1 MGIITDTTVMVGIT
15 IMVMDGINYGQ
26 NSWYGRRG
34 RSNVSYINGRRGSTM
49 SVQDRIGQASMIE
62 STKRIKRVVKPIRT
76 EKTVVIPNN
85 IIKPIRTRPNNN
97 NTRPVRVYNRPVNN
111 TRPVRVYNRPE
122 TNTRIN
128 NNHTTPTN
136 RSSTTVRTS
145 RSGTVKRKQ

>member
-1 MGIITDTTVMVGIT
+1 
-15 IMVMDGINYGQ
+15 
-26 NSWYGRRG
+26 
-34 RSNVSYINGRRGSTM
+34 M

-97 NTRPVRVYNRPVNN
+97 NTRPVRVYNRP
-111 TRPVRVYNRPE
+111 E

>member
-1 MGIITDTTVMVGIT
+1 
-15 IMVMDGINYGQ
+15 
-26 NSWYGRRG
+26 
-34 RSNVSYINGRRGSTM
+34 M
-49 SVQDRIGQASMIE
+49 SVQDRIGQATMIE

-111 TRPVRVYNRPE
+111 TR
-122 TNTRIN
+122 IN
-128 NNHTTPTN
+128 NNRTTPTN

-145 RSGTVKRKQ
+145 RSGTVKQK

>member
-1 MGIITDTTVMVGIT
+1 
-15 IMVMDGINYGQ
+15 
-26 NSWYGRRG
+26 
-34 RSNVSYINGRRGSTM
+34 M

-136 RSSTTVRTS
+136 RSSTTEEHQDQVPLNENNKF
-145 RSGTVKRKQ
+145 G